1 MKTKNFFRIFS
12 YLLLFGNISSSNVSG
27 TLNDIKPTFCM
38 KEKAVCIPNNYSKYD
53 LPNEGATTV
62 SLGVKIIDIPKI
74 DDNDF
79 IVTLDVYFS
88 ILWTEPRLVI
98 NEEKFQKILGARYK
112 IPVEKS
118 FLNELWL
125 PDVEILNLKNL
136 ETKDV
141 FTKLE
146 NQWLTAKFEI
156 GHEVAGR
163 ISFICSMAFENFPL
177 DIQVCLFQ
185 VWFLKH
191 KQAAQKTNIIKL
203 SLCDAD
209 WVLQI
214 LQLTAYILR

>member
-38 KEKAVCIPNNYSKYD
+38 KEKAVCIPNNYSKYN

-98 NEEKFQKILGARYK
+98 NEEKFK
-112 IPVEKS
+112 
-118 FLNELWL
+118 
-125 PDVEILNLKNL
+125 KNL
-136 ETKDV
+136 GCP
-141 FTKLE
+141 
-146 NQWLTAKFEI
+146 I
-156 GHEVAGR
+156 
-163 ISFICSMAFENFPL
+163 
-177 DIQVCLFQ
+177 
-185 VWFLKH
+185 
-191 KQAAQKTNIIKL
+191 
-203 SLCDAD
+203 
-209 WVLQI
+209 
-214 LQLTAYILR
+214 